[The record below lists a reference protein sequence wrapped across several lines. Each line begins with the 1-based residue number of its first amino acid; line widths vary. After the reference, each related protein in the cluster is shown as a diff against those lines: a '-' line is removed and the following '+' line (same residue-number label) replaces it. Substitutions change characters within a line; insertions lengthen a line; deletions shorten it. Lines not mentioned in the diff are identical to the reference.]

1 MTLVLKP
8 PTRVAVIGAG
18 LAGLTAARRLRAEGS
33 DVVVYDA
40 RDRVGGR
47 AETITDGFHAGQHAD
62 LGPELITAGYRM
74 VPQLCAEVGV
84 DLSERIRY
92 EHAELS
98 PGESALEASLESG
111 RLILGGVLVEGGR
124 FEALDR
130 EIREALGRTPAAP
143 HEVLAQWTRRAR
155 LSADARGAV
164 TGVARM
170 ISGGDLNQ
178 YDGHWV
184 LNDPLGGIRR
194 VVGGTQ
200 RLALALADG
209 LDLRLAKP
217 VRTIRQAGGVF
228 VTAEDSDTDRFDRV
242 IVTAPFHVLAT
253 IGFDPPLEPARLAA
267 LNAFRPSSGGKVVAQ
282 YAEGDAV
289 RAALARACFTDGEI
303 HTMWVSNPY
312 VTEGP
317 AVVTGFASGSNRV
330 LLESPDAAL
339 RLLDEFVAVAA
350 QAPVTRIA
358 GAVKDWTAD
367 RWALAAA
374 TTPGESQRGEL
385 IPRVAQPLNRVHF
398 AGDYTDMRWPGTM
411 EGAVRSGVRA
421 ADEVLRRP
429 TRIPLPEIEARL
441 VRR

>member
-1 MTLVLKP
+1 
-8 PTRVAVIGAG
+8 
-18 LAGLTAARRLRAEGS
+18 
-33 DVVVYDA
+33 
-40 RDRVGGR
+40 
-47 AETITDGFHAGQHAD
+47 
-62 LGPELITAGYRM
+62 
-74 VPQLCAEVGV
+74 
-84 DLSERIRY
+84 
-92 EHAELS
+92 
-98 PGESALEASLESG
+98 
-111 RLILGGVLVEGGR
+111 
-124 FEALDR
+124 
-130 EIREALGRTPAAP
+130 
-143 HEVLAQWTRRAR
+143 
-155 LSADARGAV
+155 
-164 TGVARM
+164 M

-184 LNDPLGGIRR
+184 FSAPLGGIRR

-200 RLALALADG
+200 RLAVALADG
-209 LDLRLAKP
+209 LDLRLGKP

-228 VTAEDSDTDRFDRV
+228 VTAEDRDTDRFDRA

-267 LNAFRPSSGGKVVAQ
+267 LNAFQPSAGGKVVAQ

-289 RAALARACFTDGEI
+289 RAALARACVTDGEI
-303 HTMWVSNPY
+303 HVMWVSNPY

-317 AVVTGFASGSNRV
+317 AVVTGFAGGSNRA

-339 RLLDEFVAVAA
+339 ELLDEFVAVSAH
-350 QAPVTRIA
+350 APVTRIA

-367 RWALAAA
+367 RWALAGT

-385 IPRVAQPLNRVHF
+385 VPRVAQPLNRLHF

-411 EGAVRSGVRA
+411 EGAVRSGIRA